1 MKEPGFI
8 SIRIQPTE
16 LVLLIPEEMSV
27 ENINF
32 EVSSDIAIP
41 PALDVRVAQ
50 VKFDQ
55 ALDFFPP
62 EIGRIPLHRYV
73 AQKIEAIPGRKGR
86 LSAWLKAFGLE
97 SNKETPVADLPLQAH
112 YRLQM
117 LLALSEQYEV
127 VVLLN
132 AQLIEEASD
141 LLWHIKGF
149 CQHLKHPLL
158 QAAWVVLDEELTPP
172 LAFSMERI
180 LEIEAGV
187 VEEIGINF

>member
-8 SIRIQPTE
+8 SIRLQPTE
-16 LVLLIPEEMSV
+16 LVLLIPEETPV
-27 ENINF
+27 ENIDF
-32 EVSSDIAIP
+32 EVSPDAAIP

-50 VKFDQ
+50 IKFDQ

-86 LSAWLKAFGLE
+86 LKDWLQAFGLAPH
-97 SNKETPVADLPLQAH
+97 TDMPVADLPLQAH
-112 YRLQM
+112 FRLQM
-117 LLALSEQYEV
+117 LIALSEQHGV
-127 VVLLN
+127 IALSN
-132 AQLIEEASD
+132 ATFIESLSD

-149 CQHLKHPLL
+149 CLKLKNPLV
-158 QAAWVVLDEELTPP
+158 QAAWVLIEEELTPP
-172 LAFSMERI
+172 LVFSMERI

-187 VEEIGINF
+187 VEEIGIDF

>member
-8 SIRIQPTE
+8 TIKLQPTE
-16 LVLLIPEEMSV
+16 LVLLIPEETPV
-27 ENINF
+27 ENIDF
-32 EVSSDIAIP
+32 AVSPDAAIP
-41 PALDVRVAQ
+41 PALDIRVAQ

-55 ALDFFPP
+55 ALNFFPP

-97 SNKETPVADLPLQAH
+97 NNKATPVADLPLQAH

-117 LLALSEQYEV
+117 LIALSEQYEV
-127 VVLLN
+127 VVLHN
-132 AQLIEEASD
+132 APLVENASD

-149 CQHLKHPLL
+149 CQRQKHPLL